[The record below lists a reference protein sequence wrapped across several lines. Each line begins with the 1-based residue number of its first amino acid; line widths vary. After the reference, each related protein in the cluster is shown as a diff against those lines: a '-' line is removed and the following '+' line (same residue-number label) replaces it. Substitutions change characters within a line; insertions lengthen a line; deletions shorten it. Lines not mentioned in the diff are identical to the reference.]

1 MSWGGSS
8 GGMVMGSVCRRWLCG
23 DGHLLTAVQA
33 GGLLEAVLGGW
44 AWAPWAGQAGVGV
57 DH

>member
-1 MSWGGSS
+1 
-8 GGMVMGSVCRRWLCG
+8 MGSVGRTWLCG

-33 GGLLEAVLGGW
+33 GGLWEAVLGGW